1 VNVVVDGASWI
12 CLVAGTAFCIIGAA
26 GLIRMPDFY
35 TRMHAASVT
44 DTVGAGLIL
53 FGLMVQAG
61 FTLVTAKLVIIAMLI
76 LLTSPAASHALA
88 RAAFVRGVRPLLHD
102 GNPAPWKA

>member
-1 VNVVVDGASWI
+1 VNVIIDAASWI
-12 CLVAGTAFCIIGAA
+12 CLVGGSAFCIIGAA

-44 DTVGAGLIL
+44 DTVGTGPIL
-53 FGLMVQAG
+53 LGLMLQAG

-88 RAAFVRGVRPLLHD
+88 RAAFVRGVRPLLHE
-102 GNPAPWKA
+102 GGPSAWKA